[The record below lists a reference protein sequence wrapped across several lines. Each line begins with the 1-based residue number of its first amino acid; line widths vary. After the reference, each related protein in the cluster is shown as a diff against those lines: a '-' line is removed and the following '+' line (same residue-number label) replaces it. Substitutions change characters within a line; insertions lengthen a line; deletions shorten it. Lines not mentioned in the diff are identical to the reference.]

1 MNLTPTEQER
11 LTLFTAAELA
21 RRYRTQG
28 IRLSQPEAI
37 ALIADEIITA
47 ARRDLDHASLV
58 EFGGNLLTADDVL
71 PGVAAMIPYVSVEVS
86 MAEGTKLITV
96 FDPIQP
102 GSAVSTVPAPGEI
115 LPADGDI
122 EINAGRDSVEV
133 SVINRGDRTIQV
145 RSHAH
150 FFEVN
155 RQLDFDR
162 AAAFGMRL
170 DSPSGAGAKF
180 EPGIAR
186 TVTLVAFGGTRMM
199 RGGAGLTD
207 GALDDPA
214 VRDRAMRKAAELGYL
229 GLPETGGDA

>member
-102 GSAVSTVPAPGEI
+102 GSAATPCLRP
-115 LPADGDI
+115 
-122 EINAGRDSVEV
+122 
-133 SVINRGDRTIQV
+133 V
-145 RSHAH
+145 RSC
-150 FFEVN
+150 
-155 RQLDFDR
+155 R
-162 AAAFGMRL
+162 
-170 DSPSGAGAKF
+170 
-180 EPGIAR
+180 R
-186 TVTLVAFGGTRMM
+186 TETSRSMPGGTVWRS
-199 RGGAGLTD
+199 ASSI
-207 GALDDPA
+207 
-214 VRDRAMRKAAELGYL
+214 RATGPFRYAA
-229 GLPETGGDA
+229 TRISSR